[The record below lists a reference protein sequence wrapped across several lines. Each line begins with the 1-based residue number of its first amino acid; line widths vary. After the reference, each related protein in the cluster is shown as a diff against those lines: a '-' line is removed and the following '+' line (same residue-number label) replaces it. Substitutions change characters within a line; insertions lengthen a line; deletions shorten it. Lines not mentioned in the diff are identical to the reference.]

1 LGVGETT
8 LLFEFEGLAGFT
20 MAGNVQNSGY
30 LAAQVFRLVK
40 KSDALKARSDAAVSS
55 GFFTRR
61 TT

>member
-1 LGVGETT
+1 
-8 LLFEFEGLAGFT
+8 